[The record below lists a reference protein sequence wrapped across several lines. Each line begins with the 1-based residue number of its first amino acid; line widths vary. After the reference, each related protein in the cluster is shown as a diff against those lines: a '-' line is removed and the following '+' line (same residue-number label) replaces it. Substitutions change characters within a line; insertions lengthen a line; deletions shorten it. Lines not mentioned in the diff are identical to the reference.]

1 MDHLLNEVL
10 TFWNSN
16 FPDVPCLSQ
25 KIFIKSLPNTA
36 PTKFRLIVSGDY
48 SSLKL
53 EPFLFNNLNELQFL
67 SEENYKISESPID
80 GSILIESLNS
90 SDLNLSGFTFECL
103 NSPTDKL
110 NILVYQYEIATPE
123 TWVSCYNFQERNSSF
138 LLELDNTISP
148 HRLDGSKDLYDFIFY
163 LIEGKEKN
171 AAHIFEKSVTL
182 QANKLSLQIIV
193 DKFERQLNA
202 HGLKRTF
209 KFWSNLQKENYLRG
223 SKSLI
228 SLLKKKFPNTCI
240 GFGAVLGLERD
251 KDLIGHDDDIDIIV
265 ALPLALVKNL
275 PIALNLIAVYLLKN
289 GYKIEGIFFGHL
301 WVRTLLGDRV
311 DVFVGLIEQDFKLSV
326 YPSAR
331 KNLLYKDI
339 FPTKDSIL
347 YSVKLPFP
355 NSPQVYL
362 SKTYGEQWQTPNIN
376 FAHPWDRLSYADL
389 DGPRKIPA
397 TFTRGELFKL
407 KNPTC

>member
-1 MDHLLNEVL
+1 MDLLLNEVL
-10 TFWNSN
+10 NFWNSN
-16 FPDVPCLSQ
+16 FSDVPCLSQ
-25 KIFIKSLPNTA
+25 KIFIKSRPNTF
-36 PTKFRLIVSGDY
+36 PTKYKIILSGDY
-48 SSLKL
+48 STLKL
-53 EPFLFNNLNELQFL
+53 EPFFFNSLNELHFL
-67 SEENYKISESPID
+67 SEENYNISESPND
-80 GSILIESLNS
+80 GNILIELLNS
-90 SDLNLSGFTFECL
+90 SDFNLSGFTFECL

-110 NILVYQYEIATPE
+110 NILVWQSEFATPE
-123 TWVSCYNFQERNSSF
+123 TWVSCYNSQERNSSF
-138 LLELDNTISP
+138 LLELANTISS
-148 HRLDGSKDLYDFIFY
+148 HNLDGSKELYDFILN
-163 LIEGKEKN
+163 LIQGDEKT
-171 AAHIFEKSVTL
+171 AAHIFEKSVNL
-182 QANKLSLQIIV
+182 QANKPILQFIV

-209 KFWSNLQKENYLRG
+209 KFWSNFQKENYLRG

-251 KDLIGHDDDIDIIV
+251 KDLIDHDDDIDIIV
-265 ALPLALVKNL
+265 ALPLASVKNL
-275 PIALNLIAVYLLKN
+275 PIALNLIASYLLKN
-289 GYKIEGIFFGHL
+289 GYKIEGVFFGHL

-347 YSVKLPFP
+347 YNVKLPFP

-362 SKTYGEQWQTPNIN
+362 CKTYGEQWQTPNIN
-376 FAHPWDRLSYADL
+376 FSHPWDRISYADL

-397 TFTRGELFKL
+397 TITRGELFKL
-407 KNPTC
+407 KNPAS